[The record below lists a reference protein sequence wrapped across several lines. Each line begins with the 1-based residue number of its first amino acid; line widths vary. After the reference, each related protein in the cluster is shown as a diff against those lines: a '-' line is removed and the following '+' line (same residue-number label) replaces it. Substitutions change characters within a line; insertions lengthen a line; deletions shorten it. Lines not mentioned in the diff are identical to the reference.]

1 MDKGIIA
8 IIVAAC
14 VGTGSCL
21 GGFESWSQTDHY
33 RRTLSDPDFY
43 HLVDDVGNP
52 VSQDFQKPES

>member
-8 IIVAAC
+8 AVLAAC

-21 GGFESWSQTDHY
+21 GGFESWSQSDHY
-33 RRTLSDPDFY
+33 RRPLTDPSFY

-52 VSQDFQKPES
+52 VSQNFYESDS